1 MAENPGSYRAQTMEL
16 KNLMKIKN
24 VCVYCG
30 SSPGKKPAYAQAASA
45 LAKELRTRDI
55 GLVFGGGAV
64 GIMGVVADA
73 MLEAGGE
80 VVGVIP
86 KALAKKEVAH
96 YGLSKLH
103 VVRSMHER
111 KAMMAELADGFIA
124 LPGGWG
130 TLEEIFE
137 MLTWAQ
143 LGFHEKPCGLLNIE
157 GYFDGLI
164 GFLENSFEQQFVKD
178 LYRPLLMTTD
188 NPTALLDQFS
198 TYKAPKVRKWMDEE
212 DL

>member
-1 MAENPGSYRAQTMEL
+1 
-16 KNLMKIKN
+16 MKIEKI
-24 VCVYCG
+24 CVYCG
-30 SSPGKKPAYAQAASA
+30 SSPGKNPAYADAAKG
-45 LAKELRTRDI
+45 LAKELCTRDI

-64 GIMGVVADA
+64 GIMGFVADA
-73 MLEAGGE
+73 MLADGGE
-80 VVGVIP
+80 VIGVIP

-96 YGLSKLH
+96 YGLSELH
-103 VVRSMHER
+103 VVSSMHER
-111 KAMMAELADGFIA
+111 KAMMADLADGFIA

-164 GFLENSFEQQFVKD
+164 GFLENSFEQQFVKE
-178 LYRPLLMTTD
+178 LYRPLLMKND
-188 NPTALLDQFS
+188 QPAELLNQFS
-198 TYKAPKVRKWMDEE
+198 KYKAPKVRKWMDEE